1 LVREKIGF
9 SSEEVATEVPPRA
22 DAGVKAV
29 LVVDDDPAVSRA
41 LRRVL
46 EAAGYEVTV
55 ESNGNAAI
63 QTIMQRS
70 FDVVL
75 SDIQM
80 PGMTG
85 VELLGV
91 VRAYDLDVPVI
102 LMTGEPTIETAIE
115 AVALGAM
122 QYLPKPTTK
131 DILLRAVERASRMRR
146 VASIARS
153 PSVPVVEERAQDED
167 HAGLT
172 LRLDSALEGMWMAFQ
187 PIVGRRDLFG
197 YEALLR
203 TEEPTFLQPQGIL
216 KVAEV
221 LGRLSDV
228 GRRARALSAE
238 AFARAPAD
246 AQLFVNLHTRDL
258 LDKDLYDAEAPLTR
272 MANRVILE
280 ITERSAIDEIKD
292 LQARIAVLRYHGF
305 RVGIDDLG
313 AGYAGLATFA
323 AVAPDFVKLDM
334 SLVRGIHLSEI
345 RQRLV
350 GAMATLCSEM
360 GVRVVAEGVEVREE
374 AQNVRALGCE
384 FAQGYFFARP
394 GEAFPA
400 VMTFG

>member
-1 LVREKIGF
+1 MREKIEF
-9 SSEEVATEVPPRA
+9 SKEEVATEVPPRA
-22 DAGVKAV
+22 DAGVKTV
-29 LVVDDDPAVSRA
+29 LVVDDDAAVSRA

-55 ESNGNAAI
+55 EDNGNAAV

-75 SDIQM
+75 SDIHM

-102 LMTGEPTIETAIE
+102 LMTGEPSIETAME

-131 DILLRAVERASRMRR
+131 EILLRAVERASRMRR
-146 VASIARS
+146 VAAIARS
-153 PSVPVVEERAQDED
+153 PSVPVAEERAQDED
-167 HAGLT
+167 RAGLT
-172 LRLDSALEGMWMAFQ
+172 TRLDSALKSMWMAFQ
-187 PIVGRRDLFG
+187 PIVSRRDIFG

-334 SLVRGIHLSEI
+334 SMVRGIHLSEI

-374 AQNVRALGCE
+374 AANVRALGCE